1 MTSVKGRG
9 TSHGLMAGNT
19 SESGRMESSMEWEH
33 ILQKRVVAGMESGRM
48 ERRSDGS
55 IENNVH

>member
-1 MTSVKGRG
+1 MTSVKAKA
-9 TSHGLMAGNT
+9 TSHGLMGVIT
-19 SESGRMESSMEWEH
+19 SESGKMGSSMAWEH
-33 ILQKRVVAGMESGRM
+33 ILQKRAAEGTVSGRM